1 MHINFKIDKN
11 MNIEDI
17 KNYKK
22 TQVNKVN
29 QGTYF
34 KVRPTETAPVW
45 VRGEYDKASKTY
57 SCYKYDDTNHE
68 KFLKGNREIYI
79 NFTF

>member
-34 KVRPTETAPVW
+34 KLRPTETAPVW

-57 SCYKYDDTNHE
+57 SCYKSISTMILIMRSSSRETE
-68 KFLKGNREIYI
+68 KY
-79 NFTF
+79 T

>member
-17 KNYKK
+17 KDYKK

-34 KVRPTETAPVW
+34 KLRPTKTAPV
-45 VRGEYDKASKTY
+45 
-57 SCYKYDDTNHE
+57 
-68 KFLKGNREIYI
+68 
-79 NFTF
+79 

>member
-1 MHINFKIDKN
+1 MDINL
-11 MNIEDI
+11 E
-17 KNYKK
+17 YKK

-34 KVRPTETAPVW
+34 KLRPTETAPVW
-45 VRGEYDKASKTY
+45 VRGEYDKVSKTY
-57 SCYKYDDTNHE
+57 SCYKYEDTLIMRNSSRE
-68 KFLKGNREIYI
+68 NREIYI

>member
-1 MHINFKIDKN
+1 MDINL
-11 MNIEDI
+11 E
-17 KNYKK
+17 YKK

-34 KVRPTETAPVW
+34 KLRPTETAPVW

-57 SCYKYDDTNHE
+57 SCYKYELIMRNSSRETE
-68 KFLKGNREIYI
+68 KY
-79 NFTF
+79 T

>member
-1 MHINFKIDKN
+1 MDINL
-11 MNIEDI
+11 E
-17 KNYKK
+17 YKK

-34 KVRPTETAPVW
+34 KLRPTETAPVW
-45 VRGEYDKASKTY
+45 VRGEYDKASKLILAISTMI
-57 SCYKYDDTNHE
+57 TNHE

>member
-11 MNIEDI
+11 MELP
-17 KNYKK
+17 KTSYKE
-22 TQVNKVN
+22 TRVNKVN

-34 KVRPTETAPVW
+34 KLRPTETAPVW

-57 SCYKYDDTNHE
+57 SCYKYEDTNHE